1 MQTKGPLV
9 AQLICPPVF
18 LVGVLESRHQ
28 SESQAIKS
36 EKYLA
41 NLLWMLRRVELCA
54 KLITANAGD
63 WLKRR
68 SLGIQIWCLR
78 LS

>member
-1 MQTKGPLV
+1 MQAKDPLV

-36 EKYLA
+36 EI
-41 NLLWMLRRVELCA
+41 VFS
-54 KLITANAGD
+54 KLTLDAMKG
-63 WLKRR
+63 
-68 SLGIQIWCLR
+68 GIVCETYYC
-78 LS
+78 